1 MSFAVYC
8 TVFAVV
14 KITNINITY
23 HQSVVNCSSL
33 GVHGTKKRFEK
44 TWKLWR
50 ASIIVRLNIQRC
62 PLKWQNSE
70 KNIQKHEIIRLSE
83 RLLKISFQV
92 KV

>member
-44 TWKLWR
+44 T
-50 ASIIVRLNIQRC
+50 
-62 PLKWQNSE
+62 
-70 KNIQKHEIIRLSE
+70 
-83 RLLKISFQV
+83 
-92 KV
+92 

>member
-33 GVHGTKKRFEK
+33 EVQETKKRFEK

-62 PLKWQNSE
+62 PLKSQNSE
-70 KNIQKHEIIRLSE
+70 KIIQKQNM
-83 RLLKISFQV
+83 RLLDYQKDY
-92 KV
+92 